1 MSDTRKF
8 GALQQTFHGA
18 TAFVLFGQI
27 PLAWYMI
34 DLPLSPDKLGTY
46 ALHKSIG
53 MVLFALAVSRAVWA
67 LLAKRPALPG
77 TMPRW
82 QVLAS
87 KGVEFL
93 LYILVI
99 LMPITG
105 WLMSSAANFPVSV
118 FGVVTLPDLVE
129 PNEALF
135 EQLKFG
141 HMMQSRLLIALAAIH
156 ILAALKHH
164 FIDKDN
170 VLMSMLPWSGT
181 DKS

>member
-1 MSDTRKF
+1 MKF
-8 GALQQTFHGA
+8 GWLSQAFHWTIAL
-18 TAFVLFGQI
+18 VLLGQI

-53 MVLFALAVSRAVWA
+53 MTLFALAVGRAVWA
-67 LLAKRPALPG
+67 ALAKRPALP
-77 TMPRW
+77 TEMPRW
-82 QVLAS
+82 QVISS
-87 KGVEFL
+87 KAIEGL

-118 FGVVTLPDLVE
+118 FGIFTLPDLVE
-129 PNEALF
+129 PSEALF
-135 EQLKFG
+135 ENLKNA
-141 HMMQSRLLIALAAIH
+141 HMMQSRLLIALVSVH

-164 FIDKDN
+164 FMDKDN
-170 VLMSMLPWSGT
+170 VLMSMLPWWQP
-181 DKS
+181 DQN

>member
-1 MSDTRKF
+1 MRF
-8 GALQQTFHGA
+8 GWLSQSFHWSIAL
-18 TAFVLFGQI
+18 VLLGQI

-53 MVLFALAVSRAVWA
+53 MTLFALAVGRAVWA
-67 LLAKRPALPG
+67 VLAKRPALPD

-82 QVLAS
+82 QVIAS
-87 KGVEFL
+87 KAVEGL
-93 LYILVI
+93 LYIIVI
-99 LMPITG
+99 VMPITG

-118 FGVVTLPDLVE
+118 FGMFTLPDLVAPDE
-129 PNEALF
+129 TLF
-135 EQLKFG
+135 ENLRRA
-141 HMMQSRLLIALAAIH
+141 HMMQSRLLIALAGIH

-181 DKS
+181 GKS